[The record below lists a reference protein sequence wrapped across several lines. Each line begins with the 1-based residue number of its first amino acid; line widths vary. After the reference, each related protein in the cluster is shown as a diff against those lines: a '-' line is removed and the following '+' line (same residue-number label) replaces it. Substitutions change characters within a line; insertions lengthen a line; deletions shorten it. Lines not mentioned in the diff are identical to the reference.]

1 MLIIKANALTLTC
14 DRCHRCDRCL
24 QPLTTSLLVSTLQ
37 PAGSEMCAEL
47 FWPARFPSLFL
58 LSQTG
63 THCPLSL
70 VFSHLLSNTIYW
82 PYGHF
87 LYEIFDFSHTVMPS
101 CFSAFKKAVSSFIH
115 TSYLPHEWLSE
126 NTAYVTSKNLALQSP
141 FSQHLV
147 TDSLQFS
154 CHNTCSL
161 TPANLQEPS
170 ASCPKIPSA
179 LLLTT
184 AMYSF

>member
-1 MLIIKANALTLTC
+1 MKNLPGFCHIWHFSQIVFFSYLRHVSWVVMLIIKANALILT
-14 DRCHRCDRCL
+14 CDRCL

-70 VFSHLLSNTIYW
+70 MFSHLLSNTIYW

-101 CFSAFKKAVSSFIH
+101 CFSAFKKAISSFIH
-115 TSYLPHEWLSE
+115 TFIF
-126 NTAYVTSKNLALQSP
+126 SP
-141 FSQHLV
+141 WMTIWKYSI
-147 TDSLQFS
+147 
-154 CHNTCSL
+154 CH
-161 TPANLQEPS
+161 
-170 ASCPKIPSA
+170 I
-179 LLLTT
+179 
-184 AMYSF
+184 